1 MARKLC
7 NVCGKRPAANF
18 TNGQC
23 DPCDQEG
30 GWENTHNDGDHETV
44 QESLEDVEYGKTNHK
59 TEAEYLAWLKV
70 QREEVAGCWIC
81 YPELNLAQKE
91 PKAKKT
97 GAAKTQGFRRT
108 QLNHK
113 EMCTHAQTSKAR
125 RTCKNAFWA
134 GVQAM
139 VITGGL
145 TEDQAWEHCIK
156 ALVKP
161 VAKDDT
167 GTGSPTIAANAATQN
182 AEAGTS
188 FAEAAVSRK
197 ATTMTVVPRGPKGG
211 VINKLKEGKPAKGKF
226 LTKAEGKKLYG
237 N

>member
-7 NVCGKRPAANF
+7 NVCGKRYAANF

-59 TEAEYLAWLKV
+59 TEAAYLAWLKE
-70 QREEVAGCWIC
+70 QRAEVAGCWIC
-81 YPELNLAQKE
+81 YPELNLAKKE
-91 PKAKKT
+91 PKAKKV
-97 GAAKTQGFRRT
+97 GAAKAQGFRRT

-113 EMCTHAQTSKAR
+113 EMCTHAQTPKAR

-139 VITGGL
+139 VTTGKL
-145 TEDQAWEHCIK
+145 TEDQAWEHCIA

-161 VAKDDT
+161 A
-167 GTGSPTIAANAATQN
+167 P
-182 AEAGTS
+182 
-188 FAEAAVSRK
+188 K
-197 ATTMTVVPRGPKGG
+197 APTMTVVPRGPKGG
-211 VINKLKEGKPAKGKF
+211 VINKLKEAKPAAKF

-237 N
+237 K